1 MVNIPKDK
9 ILYDKIKKKIY
20 KKNPKHSAYRSGT
33 VVKEYKKKYFEKYKN
48 NDSYHGEKKLKTGL
62 SRWFKE
68 EWKNQRGEIGY
79 KNKNDVYRPTKKIT
93 SKTPLTF
100 RELTNKEIEK
110 ARKEKAKNGRI
121 LKFRNKILKKCP
133 HDKQKS

>member
-1 MVNIPKDK
+1 MED
-9 ILYDKIKKKIY
+9 
-20 KKNPKHSAYRSGT
+20 
-33 VVKEYKKKYFEKYKN
+33 
-48 NDSYHGEKKLKTGL
+48 GEKNIKTGL

-100 RELTNKEIEK
+100 KELTKKELEN
-110 ARKEKAKNGRI
+110 ARKEKARKGKI
-121 LKFRNKILKKCP
+121 FKFRN
-133 HDKQKS
+133 

>member
-1 MVNIPKDK
+1 MVNIPNDK
-9 ILYDKIKKKIY
+9 ILYDKVKIIIY
-20 KKNPKHSAYRSGT
+20 KKIPKHSAYRSGIL
-33 VVKEYKKKYFEKYKN
+33 VKEYKKKYFKKYN
-48 NDSYHGEKKLKTGL
+48 NNNAYQGEKNIKTGL

-100 RELTNKEIEK
+100 KELTKKELEN
-110 ARKEKAKNGRI
+110 ARKEKARKGKI
-121 LKFRNKILKKCP
+121 FKFRN
-133 HDKQKS
+133 

>member
-1 MVNIPKDK
+1 MSNIPKDK
-9 ILYDKIKKKIY
+9 ILYDKIKLKIY
-20 KKNPKHSAYRSGT
+20 NKIPKHSAYRSGLI
-33 VVKEYKKKYFEKYKN
+33 VKEYKKQYIKKYKN
-48 NDSYHGEKKLKTGL
+48 EVSYYGVKKEKKGL

-100 RELTNKEIEK
+100 KELTKKEIKK
-110 ARKEKAKNGRI
+110 ARKEKSSKGRI
-121 LKFRNKILKKCP
+121 YKFRRIIK
-133 HDKQKS
+133 